1 MKARAP
7 SFWPSAHNFGKT
19 ADLDFLAKLSLQKN
33 AIDTGDGIN
42 RTTECDDREF
52 QDLKSLS
59 MRGRGGEVP
68 WREENGA
75 NRVTLPQFLDFNQ
88 QLSTCIYPCL
98 ESTTFQIN
106 NHDGYHHPQCNIP
119 GGKSEMYWG
128 QAVCAEVKVT
138 ISH

>member
-1 MKARAP
+1 MQRQRVSRFKKP
-7 SFWPSAHNFGKT
+7 LN
-19 ADLDFLAKLSLQKN
+19 
-33 AIDTGDGIN
+33 
-42 RTTECDDREF
+42 ERE
-52 QDLKSLS
+52 
-59 MRGRGGEVP
+59 RGGEVP
-68 WREENGA
+68 RREENGA

-98 ESTTFQIN
+98 ESTTFQIIIMTDIIILN
-106 NHDGYHHPQCNIP
+106 VLYIP